1 MRTERKWKRTLTP
14 EEVID
19 KAIAREDWF
28 SAFSNAV
35 SYFEF
40 WSFWALES
48 YCLKENID
56 VEQKLKRLPVSTLT
70 LMLYLLKLIDFDTYS
85 KMNIVTRERN
95 RLVHRNI
102 PEKIPIYDGEKKTAE
117 ATQLLEDAKQCIRNV
132 RKEIRSTQP

>member
-1 MRTERKWKRTLTP
+1 MKTERKWKRTLPP
-14 EEVID
+14 EEVINE
-19 KAIAREDWF
+19 AIAREDWF

-48 YCLKENID
+48 YCLRENLD
-56 VEQKLKRLPVSTLT
+56 VEKKLRRMPVSTLT

-85 KMNIVTRERN
+85 KMNTLIRERN

-102 PEKIPIYDGEKKTAE
+102 PEKIPIYDDEKKTAG
-117 ATQLLEDAKQCIRNV
+117 ATQLLRDAKQCIRNV
-132 RKEIRSTQP
+132 RKTIR